1 VQADANQ
8 VGRAWIWSQR
18 LSHHAGRGPW
28 DIVPATNS
36 TASSEPIPGSTL
48 DLVRQRMA
56 AHTADLQSQRDTALA
71 AASMAAD
78 AAPSA
83 RQLQQMAMSNF
94 TNPPYYPPPTPI
106 PGVQDIDIDIP
117 MAQTQWEVYNRSSNQ
132 PIFVMQ
138 AANQAEAWRKGQEWV
153 AAAQQAD
160 STVDASNFS
169 VRPSAQPVAESIT
182 VLEQRLRQE
191 LDALGNQAP
200 TGPESPPKMP
210 AGTIKVDVSDMYD
223 WYKLGQHISNLKGV
237 DKRTLGTGPP
247 STVFAFGS
255 EELENK
261 YSHELMNLGL
271 KTHDLDE
278 PGEEDVDESQE
289 ITKLGKLDSVLER
302 CISMIHRGQE
312 SNPKK
317 YGRVAACLIDDKNN
331 HTYAINLPGSNGT
344 RRHAERVAI
353 DTHLKRHGR
362 IGSNAI
368 MVTTLSPCVNH
379 MAERDGESCTEL
391 LSDYGIEK
399 CYAGW
404 QDPTQQPATAYP
416 FNLQVTDNADIFN
429 TCQNIAASFLP
440 QVIANNL
447 DEAIN
452 PDCFDPAFNDTQ
464 IFDGLT
470 YRATVE
476 EEYGKPV
483 LTIKVLDDN
492 FQQVGLS
499 KFKQSKN
506 AKGEPAVVSLIT
518 SFRPEYQGQGIARN
532 IYAYVRMLGNTIVPS
547 KNQLPPGK
555 AMWAAWKKS
564 GDAKHLMKDVAEAIN
579 PDVLDPRFNHKQK
592 IGDYTYIAG
601 LEPDEWADED
611 LFVIRCYDGEKM
623 IGQARFY
630 TTFGDSLVSALT
642 TVEPEYQKQGIAS
655 TMYAYARM
663 LGNTIEPSASQLPS
677 GKKMWKAWKK
687 SGDAKHLMKDVAEE
701 EEPTRIKI
709 NNNDAARAFIERV
722 YARYPHTMQNNH
734 VMVWGSGDDQQFA
747 MFELIPS
754 FSKRG
759 AVEVKWIQAYPLRQ
773 GVGSRA
779 MKELQAMARE
789 DGISLTLFP
798 WDKGQVSQSKL
809 TKFYRGQGFKPTVKG
824 GKAMQW
830 EPISERKQ
838 PQLEDFEGLKFRI
851 VADSG
856 QLFVNALDP
865 TGNNEL
871 GHVVFDLDDSKELY
885 PRDLFIKP
893 KFQSQGIARIMY
905 DFVKSKG
912 YTIHR
917 SWDQTDAGAGFWNK
931 HKGQDVRVWEQT
943 NVAEARTPHPDH
955 EFETAYHITTT
966 ENAEEI
972 LYAGLDPYDGK
983 AFMVVDEGDK
993 VKLQRELSTVGNWMY
1008 AKTEGSDDPL
1018 TLLQIDVSGIPLT
1031 YEHGWYFSTTKIS
1044 PDRITDLGVK
1054 ELARYV

>member
-1 VQADANQ
+1 MSAALNPEAYRQEYLKKLYKMLSPKGENDPLAIFAKYSAGQLPKAALKSFVRQAQLERGNKAAKQAELDVMQKELTPAPEESNQGNWGVWAPSLDRYATIGNSGPRRFLRHDDAQAWIQDYNARNSGSELELSVREIVPTTAPAAPESGSVQWNIVADDGDVVHTFYNRNVQADANAAAL
-8 VGRAWIWSQR
+8 AWVQANWQQP
-18 LSHHAGRGPW
+18 LNMAARGPFEV
-28 DIVPATNS
+28 VPA
-36 TASSEPIPGSTL
+36 AIPGSTQ
-48 DLVRQRMA
+48 DLQRQRM
-56 AHTADLQSQRDTALA
+56 A

-83 RQLQQMAMSNF
+83 ANHLRNAAMSNF

-106 PGVQDIDIDIP
+106 PGVQDIDIDVP

-132 PIFVMQ
+132 PVFVMR
-138 AANQAEAWRKGQEWV
+138 AADQAEAWRKGQEWV
-153 AAAQQAD
+153 ATAMQTDPA
-160 STVDASNFS
+160 VEASNFS
-169 VRPSAQPVAESIT
+169 VRQSAEPVTEGLNELANTSLKVKEPKNFVSVNDRKQTTYKIFKFKAGKDTYLVNFT
-182 VLEQRLRQE
+182 VKGAPAFGKKSNWNAVNVAFGVREEQNDYTFGDEIDTDLT
-191 LDALGNQAP
+191 AKNKNQFL
-200 TGPESPPKMP
+200 
-210 AGTIKVDVSDMYD
+210 IY
-223 WYKLGQHISNLKGV
+223 
-237 DKRTLGTGPP
+237 
-247 STVFAFGS
+247 STVINTIRKFITEYNTEIDEIIMQGAGERQVMMYQRFFRVAP
-255 EELENK
+255 K
-261 YSHELMNLGL
+261 YFPGWHYDGKHSLVRDVPRHTGKKVKEQ
-271 KTHDLDE
+271 DLA
-278 PGEEDVDESQE
+278 ESQE
-289 ITKLGKLDSVLER
+289 ITKLHKLDSVLER
-302 CISMIHRGQE
+302 CIDMIHCGQE
-312 SNPKK
+312 SDPEK
-317 YGRVAACLIDDKNN
+317 YGRVAACLIDNNNN
-331 HTYAINLPGSNGT
+331 HTYAINLPGPNGT

-404 QDPTQQPATAYP
+404 QDPTQQPKTAYP

-440 QVIANNL
+440 QNMTNNL

-483 LTIKVLDDN
+483 LTIKVLDD
-492 FQQVGLS
+492 FRDAGFA

-518 SFRPEYQGQGIARN
+518 SFRPEYQGRGIARN

-547 KNQLPPGK
+547 RNQLPPGK

-601 LEPDEWADED
+601 LEPDGWADED

-773 GVGSRA
+773 GVGTRA

-809 TKFYRGQGFKPTVKG
+809 TKFYKGQGFTPTVKG

-830 EPISERKQ
+830 
-838 PQLEDFEGLKFRI
+838 
-851 VADSG
+851 A
-856 QLFVNALDP
+856 
-865 TGNNEL
+865 
-871 GHVVFDLDDSKELY
+871 
-885 PRDLFIKP
+885 P
-893 KFQSQGIARIMY
+893 K
-905 DFVKSKG
+905 
-912 YTIHR
+912 
-917 SWDQTDAGAGFWNK
+917 
-931 HKGQDVRVWEQT
+931 
-943 NVAEARTPHPDH
+943 
-955 EFETAYHITTT
+955 
-966 ENAEEI
+966 
-972 LYAGLDPYDGK
+972 
-983 AFMVVDEGDK
+983 
-993 VKLQRELSTVGNWMY
+993 
-1008 AKTEGSDDPL
+1008 
-1018 TLLQIDVSGIPLT
+1018 
-1031 YEHGWYFSTTKIS
+1031 
-1044 PDRITDLGVK
+1044 
-1054 ELARYV
+1054 